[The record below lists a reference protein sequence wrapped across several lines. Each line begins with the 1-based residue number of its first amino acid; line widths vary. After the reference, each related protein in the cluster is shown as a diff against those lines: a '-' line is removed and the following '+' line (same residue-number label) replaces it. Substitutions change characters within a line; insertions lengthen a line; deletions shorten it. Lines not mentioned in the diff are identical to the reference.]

1 MRISKIFNRK
11 WYETPFSIEI
21 FAKFAPNYIMIMSTP
36 NTPAPASVVITLWE
50 PRYNA
55 DFVRLNQQWIERFF
69 KLEPSD
75 LKYFHDPEGEI
86 ITPGGQIFI
95 ALMEGK
101 AVGCCALVHHPDTDD
116 YELAKMAVDPEA
128 QGAGI
133 GTQLGHAL
141 LDYARSHGIHH
152 LYLEANTRLVA
163 SVKLYHALGFRP
175 VPIEHAVYD
184 RCDLFME
191 WSDQ

>member
-1 MRISKIFNRK
+1 MTEITNATSPDVRIVR
-11 WYETPFSIEI
+11 
-21 FAKFAPNYIMIMSTP
+21 
-36 NTPAPASVVITLWE
+36 WE
-50 PRYNA
+50 PRYTP

-86 ITPGGQIFI
+86 IAKGGEIFI
-95 ALMEGK
+95 ALLGEK
-101 AVGCCALVHHPDTDD
+101 AVGCCALVHHPETDA
-116 YELAKMAVDPEA
+116 YELAKMAVDPDA

-133 GTQLGHAL
+133 GTRLGHAL
-141 LDYARSHGIHH
+141 LDYARVHGVHRI
-152 LYLEANTRLVA
+152 YLEANTKLVA
-163 SVKLYHALGFRP
+163 SVKLYHSLGFRP

-191 WSDQ
+191 WTD